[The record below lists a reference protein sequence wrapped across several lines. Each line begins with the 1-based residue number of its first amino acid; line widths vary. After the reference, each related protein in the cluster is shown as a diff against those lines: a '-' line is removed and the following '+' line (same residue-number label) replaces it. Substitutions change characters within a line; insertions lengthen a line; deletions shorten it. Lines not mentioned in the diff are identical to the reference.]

1 MSAHTAPNADWTRKG
16 ERGSPALI
24 RFMAR
29 VSIGFGRGPSR
40 LLLRAVMAYF
50 LVFGAAARSGAREFL
65 RRALGREPGW
75 SDLYQLYFH
84 FGSILHDRVYFL
96 RGRFDLFEIEVHGA
110 EHFGSEGALLM
121 GAHLGSFE
129 ALRAAGRTLGQRRV
143 VMAMY
148 EDNARKINEVLAAI
162 APEVQQDIIALGH
175 VQSML
180 ELAGR
185 IEGGAL
191 VGVLA
196 DRTLGDEPRV
206 AVDFLGAPALFPTGP
221 MRMAAALRT
230 RVYFMAGLYRGG
242 NRYEIHL
249 EPLEDFSGDDGNW
262 GLTRNALGGQTP
274 IANRAA
280 RVEAGVRAYA
290 ERLER
295 FARMAPYDWFNFHD
309 FWGPR

>member
-1 MSAHTAPNADWTRKG
+1 LSAQTAPNADWVRRG

-24 RFMAR
+24 RFMAW
-29 VSIGFGRGPSR
+29 VSLTFGRGPSR

-50 LVFGAAARSGAREFL
+50 LVFGAAARNAARAFL
-65 RRALGREPGW
+65 RRALGREPTWG
-75 SDLYQLYFH
+75 DLYQLYFH
-84 FGSILHDRVYFL
+84 FGSILHDRIYFL

-110 EHFGSEGALLM
+110 EHFGAEGALLM

-129 ALRAAGRTLGQRRV
+129 ALRACGRTRQRRV

-148 EDNARKINEVLAAI
+148 EENARKINQVLAAI
-162 APEVQQDIIALGH
+162 APDAQQDIVALGH

-185 IEGGAL
+185 LEGGAL

-206 AVDFLGAPALFPTGP
+206 AVDFLGAPAPFPTGP
-221 MRMAAALRT
+221 MRMAAALRA
-230 RVYFMAGLYRGG
+230 RVFFMAGLYRGG
-242 NRYEIHL
+242 NRYEIHF
-249 EPLEDFSGDDGNW
+249 EPLVDFSGNW
-262 GLTRNALGGQTP
+262 GQTP
-274 IANRAA
+274 ECDPGPTPIAKRNA

>member
-1 MSAHTAPNADWTRKG
+1 LRAHTTANAAWARKG

-24 RFMAR
+24 RFMAW
-29 VSIGFGRGPSR
+29 VSIAFGRAPSR

-50 LVFGAAARSGAREFL
+50 LVFGAAARNAARAFL

-75 SDLYQLYFH
+75 GDLYRLYLH

-96 RGRFDLFEIEVHGA
+96 RGRFDLFEIDVHGA
-110 EHFGSEGALLM
+110 EHFGPEGALLM

-129 ALRAAGRTLGQRRV
+129 ALRACGRTLGHRRI

-148 EDNARKINEVLAAI
+148 EENARKINEVLAAI
-162 APEVQQDIIALGH
+162 APEVQQDIVALGH

-180 ELAGR
+180 QLADR

-196 DRTLGDEPRV
+196 DRTLGEEPRV
-206 AVDFLGAPALFPTGP
+206 PVDFLGAPAPFPTGP

-249 EPLEDFSGDDGNW
+249 EPLVDFSGNGD
-262 GLTRNALGGQTP
+262 QTP
-274 IANRAA
+274 RAA

-309 FWGPR
+309 FWGTR

>member
-1 MSAHTAPNADWTRKG
+1 MSARTAPDTDWARRG

-24 RFMAR
+24 RFMAWA
-29 VSIGFGRGPSR
+29 SLTFGRGPSR
-40 LLLRAVMAYF
+40 VLLRAVMAYF
-50 LVFGAAARSGAREFL
+50 LLFGAAPRNAARAFL
-65 RRALGREPGW
+65 RRALGREPTWG
-75 SDLYQLYFH
+75 DLYQLYFH
-84 FGSILHDRVYFL
+84 FGSILHDRIYFL

-110 EHFGSEGALLM
+110 EHFGPGGALLM

-129 ALRAAGRTLGQRRV
+129 ALRACGRTLGQRRV

-148 EDNARKINEVLAAI
+148 EENARKINRVLAAV
-162 APEVQQDIIALGH
+162 APDAQQDIVALGR

-185 IEGGAL
+185 LEAGAL

-206 AVDFLGAPALFPTGP
+206 SVDFLGAPASFPTGP

-230 RVYFMAGLYRGG
+230 RVLFMAGLYRGG
-242 NRYEIHL
+242 NRYAIHF
-249 EPLEDFSGDDGNW
+249 EPLVDFADDSGK
-262 GLTRNALGGQTP
+262 REE
-274 IANRAA
+274 

-290 ERLER
+290 GRLER
-295 FARMAPYDWFNFHD
+295 FARAAPYDWFNFHD